1 MKLPA
6 VMCMEG
12 GYTIEAV
19 GIDMVNLLEG
29 FKTRSDIFGVE
40 KMPLPR
46 LGTSP
51 SSSKKVSFSKA
62 EDLAYVT
69 CLDSYFYARFAY
81 SPTPTA

>member
-19 GIDMVNLLEG
+19 GIDLVNLLEG

-40 KMPLPR
+40 INAITA
-46 LGTSP
+46 LGDVAIVIEKGERFQGRRSCLCY
-51 SSSKKVSFSKA
+51 VSRQLF
-62 EDLAYVT
+62 L
-69 CLDSYFYARFAY
+69 C
-81 SPTPTA
+81 

>member
-19 GIDMVNLLEG
+19 GINMVNLLAG

-40 KMPLPR
+40 KCHYR
-46 LGTSP
+46 AWGRRHRHR
-51 SSSKKVSFSKA
+51 K
-62 EDLAYVT
+62 
-69 CLDSYFYARFAY
+69 R
-81 SPTPTA
+81 